1 MVMDHCGGGQFEP
14 TYLGYLGYLGYLMEE
29 EDAGRRVK
37 EDTYYPQPRLTTT
50 LRFAVRSAKNRETPC
65 SMAFMRNQ

>member
-1 MVMDHCGGGQFEP
+1 MVMDHCGGGQLEP
-14 TYLGYLGYLGYLMEE
+14 IYLGYLVEE

>member
-14 TYLGYLGYLGYLMEE
+14 AYLGYLMEE

-37 EDTYYPQPRLTTT
+37 EKDTYYPQPRLTTT

>member
-1 MVMDHCGGGQFEP
+1 MVMDHCGRGQLEP
-14 TYLGYLGYLGYLMEE
+14 AYLRHLMEE
-29 EDAGRRVK
+29 EYAGRRVK
-37 EDTYYPQPRLTTT
+37 EEDTYYPQPRLTTT

>member
-1 MVMDHCGGGQFEP
+1 MVMDHCGGGQLEP
-14 TYLGYLGYLGYLMEE
+14 TYLGYLVEE

-37 EDTYYPQPRLTTT
+37 GDTYYPQPRLTTT

>member
-14 TYLGYLGYLGYLMEE
+14 AYLGYLMEE
-29 EDAGRRVK
+29 EDAGRRVEE

>member
-1 MVMDHCGGGQFEP
+1 MVMDHCGGGQLEP
-14 TYLGYLGYLGYLMEE
+14 AYLRYLVEE

-37 EDTYYPQPRLTTT
+37 EEDTYYPQPRLTTT

>member
-1 MVMDHCGGGQFEP
+1 MVMDHCGGGQLEP
-14 TYLGYLGYLGYLMEE
+14 TYLGYLMEEE

>member
-1 MVMDHCGGGQFEP
+1 MVMDHCGGGQLEP
-14 TYLGYLGYLGYLMEE
+14 TYLEYLGYLMEE

-37 EDTYYPQPRLTTT
+37 EEDTYYPQPRLTTT

>member
-1 MVMDHCGGGQFEP
+1 
-14 TYLGYLGYLGYLMEE
+14 MEE
-29 EDAGRRVK
+29 DDAGRRVK
-37 EDTYYPQPRLTTT
+37 EEDTYYPQPRLTTT